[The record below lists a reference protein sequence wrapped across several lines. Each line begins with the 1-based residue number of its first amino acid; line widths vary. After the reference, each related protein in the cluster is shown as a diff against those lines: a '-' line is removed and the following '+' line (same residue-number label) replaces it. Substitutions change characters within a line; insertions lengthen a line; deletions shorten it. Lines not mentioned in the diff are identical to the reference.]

1 MKAKFKLKLNKESM
15 QGFFLENG
23 EKLVFGLVA
32 LGGLLMIS
40 QALTRKN
47 YERKPD
53 ELILSSE
60 EANQKIDHTP
70 PDAIP
75 PECHSAEFEK
85 LVRHIELTVEPLA
98 YDYRN
103 PWDNP
108 VVKPLKLRPQ
118 PQLFAALQLHG
129 VAGAGRFKVRATAA
143 PQEPGKGGTVLDRVA
158 RRNAQ
163 APEVRRDLAG
173 RRYAVLTALV
183 PLDQQTAAY
192 QDAFNGVGLV
202 QELDNAPFYHNF
214 VVQRAVVHP
223 GGQSQELDWEP
234 EKGADATSVM
244 RAAVADWQGAAP
256 EVADL
261 KFIWSRG
268 NQGTQAAGAGGGK
281 PGRTEINPLVF
292 PLGPLVGRSW
302 GQEAVHEPE
311 IPLKSSPAPAA
322 PRDRVGPVEPPPNDD
337 AAPVTKAPPPVA
349 PEEELVPKYA
359 LLRYFDFS
367 AEPGKTYR
375 YRVALHVK
383 NPNYQVEADYL
394 ASPNF
399 AAERYLQAPWS
410 EASNEI
416 VIPEDTRALVLSV
429 QPAKSSAVEVEVS
442 LAMLL
447 WQEASGTL
455 VHKVFTKLP
464 AA

>member
-129 VAGAGRFKVRATAA
+129 VAGAGRFKVRADGR
-143 PQEPGKGGTVLDRVA
+143 PA
-158 RRNAQ
+158 RARQ
-163 APEVRRDLAG
+163 G
-173 RRYAVLTALV
+173 RYSA
-183 PLDQQTAAY
+183 
-192 QDAFNGVGLV
+192 
-202 QELDNAPFYHNF
+202 
-214 VVQRAVVHP
+214 
-223 GGQSQELDWEP
+223 GQS
-234 EKGADATSVM
+234 
-244 RAAVADWQGAAP
+244 R
-256 EVADL
+256 
-261 KFIWSRG
+261 
-268 NQGTQAAGAGGGK
+268 QAKCPGAGGPAR
-281 PGRTEINPLVF
+281 PGRTPLRGADR
-292 PLGPLVGRSW
+292 PGAPGPTNGGLPGCLRRRRAGPGDSITRLSTIILLCSGPWCILAARARNLIGSQKRGRT
-302 GQEAVHEPE
+302 QRP
-311 IPLKSSPAPAA
+311 
-322 PRDRVGPVEPPPNDD
+322 
-337 AAPVTKAPPPVA
+337 
-349 PEEELVPKYA
+349 
-359 LLRYFDFS
+359 
-367 AEPGKTYR
+367 
-375 YRVALHVK
+375 
-383 NPNYQVEADYL
+383 
-394 ASPNF
+394 
-399 AAERYLQAPWS
+399 
-410 EASNEI
+410 
-416 VIPEDTRALVLSV
+416 
-429 QPAKSSAVEVEVS
+429 
-442 LAMLL
+442 
-447 WQEASGTL
+447 
-455 VHKVFTKLP
+455 
-464 AA
+464 